1 MNILFKNTP
10 IEEKHLEKRNMEI
23 PTAPTRFSPATL
35 GRHPAPSINQSPG
48 SPYGPMRL
56 GHTPQALPFPSMRPG
71 MLQAPPGIGQSLPG
85 AMQQS
90 NPALGLL
97 NLLNKSPLLASLHY
111 QQQQQKQAAHQAMS
125 ANHRPPVSLNGPS
138 VMDIY
143 QLVSMARDSL
153 KPKEIVS
160 SNKELNLKTHN
171 FKEARGQMVNHYHQ
185 LAVIEQLKKQSAM
198 ITSQVILYDDYTIF
212 YVRHQISVQ

>member
-1 MNILFKNTP
+1 MNILFKKTLT
-10 IEEKHLEKRNMEI
+10 EEKHLEKRNMEI
-23 PTAPTRFSPATL
+23 PTAPGRFPPATL
-35 GRHPAPSINQSPG
+35 GRHPAPSLNQSPTG
-48 SPYGPMRL
+48 PYGPLRL

-71 MLQAPPGIGQSLPG
+71 MLQTPPGIGQSLPA

-125 ANHRPPVSLNGPS
+125 ANHRPPVSLNSPS

-160 SNKELNLKTHN
+160 ANELIYL
-171 FKEARGQMVNHYHQ
+171 
-185 LAVIEQLKKQSAM
+185 L
-198 ITSQVILYDDYTIF
+198 IF
-212 YVRHQISVQ
+212 LRRHGVKW